1 MINAET
7 RLIGLIGHPVRH
19 SLSPLF
25 QNRALEALQLPF
37 VYLAFD
43 VLSENLG
50 KVVETFRI
58 LNVRG
63 FNVTI
68 PHKERICSF
77 LEHLEEEAKVV
88 QAVNTVVNDGSALI
102 GYNTDIYGLEKSM
115 EEKEV
120 NLEGKNILLL
130 GAGGVSKAVVFVLS
144 KKRIK
149 SLIISNRTPHRAQEL
164 SHFAQRFFSLP
175 VKVLFWED
183 ALRGKG
189 SLLERVEVI
198 VNTTSLGLGG
208 ENIPLNWQRFS
219 SCSCVID
226 VAYRREGE
234 TPLVVEARKR
244 GIYGFSG
251 KSMLLHQ
258 GARSFELFTGH
269 PAPLEVMKRS
279 LEKEGEDSP

>member
-7 RLIGLIGHPVRH
+7 RLIGLIGHPVHH

-50 KVVETFRI
+50 KVVEVFRI

-77 LEHLEEEAKVV
+77 LEHLEEEAKIVH
-88 QAVNTVVNDGSALI
+88 AVNTVVNDGSALI
-102 GYNTDIYGLEKSM
+102 GYNTDIYGLEKSI
-115 EEKEV
+115 EEEGV
-120 NLEGKNILLL
+120 SLEGKNILLL
-130 GAGGVSKAVVFVLS
+130 GAGGASKAVVFALG
-144 KKRIK
+144 KKRIN
-149 SLIISNRTPHRAQEL
+149 SLIIANRTPHKAQEL
-164 SHFAQRFFSLP
+164 SRFAQEFFSLL
-175 VKVLFWED
+175 VKVFSWED
-183 ALRGKG
+183 ALRGED
-189 SLLERVEVI
+189 SLLEQVEVI
-198 VNTTSLGLGG
+198 VNTTSLGLRG
-208 ENIPLNWQRFS
+208 EDIPLNWQRFS
-219 SCSCVID
+219 SCGLVID
-226 VAYRREGE
+226 VVYREEGE

-251 KSMLLHQ
+251 KSMLLYQ
-258 GARSFELFTGH
+258 GAKSFELFTGH

-279 LEKEGEDSP
+279 LEKEGGTSP